1 MAQALCWTMTTNV
14 LRFLKYSV
22 LKRSGQMCS
31 AAFITLGCV
40 LCVEMIIVI
49 TRWKAADERLS
60 LPLMSYLST
69 PAWCRV
75 HRFCFWMIYCCVK
88 VAYVLLKLALVN
100 DSECVLNTGPAMGAV
115 FSHLHLW
122 ERQSW
127 SPPGAQRALPE
138 QCLGASVLTLHI
150 SIGIQLDT
158 NHFKSFWKTQLFFLL
173 TYSVDKGNCS
183 AWHILNCFGF
193 GCISH
198 KTFHVLK

>member
-1 MAQALCWTMTTNV
+1 MQHVLCFSVTNSLSSFLLALLLINVTPSPMAQALCWTTPTNV

-60 LPLMSYLST
+60 PPLMSYLST
-69 PAWCRV
+69 HGWCRV
-75 HRFCFWMIYCCVK
+75 HGFCFWMIYCRVK

-100 DSECVLNTGPAMGAV
+100 DRECALNTLPAMGAV

-122 ERQSW
+122 EHQSQ
-127 SPPGAQRALPE
+127 SPAGAQQRLLGSVWV
-138 QCLGASVLTLHI
+138 CLCSTG
-150 SIGIQLDT
+150 
-158 NHFKSFWKTQLFFLL
+158 HFYRNT
-173 TYSVDKGNCS
+173 
-183 AWHILNCFGF
+183 IR
-193 GCISH
+193 
-198 KTFHVLK
+198 